1 MPNWALYPQPAGGW
15 TDQDVVKGQTLYS
28 FDDPNTAMDSFFR
41 DSGVNP
47 YAANPFTQTLRRAA
61 APLGTAYAS
70 EWARQ
75 GQPGTNEWS
84 GKDPVTLG
92 ATNPYDYAEYLG
104 SAFSNDPRQTQGK
117 GVYGA
122 LQRGMSTLPDLITA
136 IRGLNADQ
144 SGNITKINPFLA
156 SMAQRMAEDNGM
168 GTVNYMA
175 QLSSPL
181 MSPALRDAYR
191 NQLIQR
197 QQNALRMQMNSTDP
211 MAAGNDI
218 WKYLLGQ

>member
-1 MPNWALYPQPAGGW
+1 MVNWATYGRPTGGW
-15 TDQDVVKGQTLYS
+15 TDADYVKSQNLYS
-28 FDDPNTAMDSFFR
+28 YEDPNVAYDNFLQ

-75 GQPGTNEWS
+75 GQPGSAWPTRNPNE
-84 GKDPVTLG
+84 GFDT
-92 ATNPYDYAEYLG
+92 PYDYATYLG
-104 SAFSNDPRQTQGK
+104 SAMSNDPRQVQGR

-122 LQRGMSTLPDLITA
+122 LQRGMSQLPSLITA
-136 IRGLNADQ
+136 IRGENASTDP
-144 SGNITKINPFLA
+144 NITKVNPFLGE
-156 SMAQRMAEDNGM
+156 MAERLSEGNGE

-175 QLSSPL
+175 QLASP
-181 MSPALRDAYR
+181 MMAPQLRQAYR
-191 NQLIQR
+191 NQLMQR
-197 QQNALRMQMNSTDP
+197 QKNAYRMQMNAEDP

-218 WKYLLGQ
+218 WKYMLGM